1 MSAFTAINLDKLPAP
16 EVIERKDFETILL
29 EIRAWL
35 IAREPGLEPILGLE
49 SEPIAKV
56 LEAWAY
62 REMLL
67 RAEFDDAGRG
77 NMLAFAT
84 GAQLDHLAA
93 FYGVT
98 RQIEQERDE
107 SAFPPVPELLE
118 DDARFRSRVH
128 LALEGFTTA
137 GPRGSYVFWGLSASP
152 LVKDI
157 GVESPT
163 PGQVLITVLGTEG
176 DGTPAA
182 AVLTAVETQLNDED
196 VRPLTDQVV
205 VQAAAI
211 VAYDLAASLTL
222 YDGPDAEVVRQAAED
237 AVTDYVKEHH
247 RLGHDITISGLHAAL
262 HQPGVQKVTLT
273 SPAADIVVA
282 TSQAA
287 HSSSIDVIV
296 GGRDV

>member
-16 EVIERKDFETILL
+16 EVIERKDFETILA
-29 EIRAWL
+29 EIKAWL
-35 IAREPGLEPILGLE
+35 TAREPGLEPILSLE

-98 RQIEQERDE
+98 RQVVQKGDE
-107 SAFPPVPELLE
+107 SAVPPVPELLE
-118 DDARFRSRVH
+118 NDTRFRSRVQ

-163 PGQVLITVLGTEG
+163 PGQVLITVLGTDR

-182 AVLTAVETQLNDED
+182 AVLTAVEAQLNDED

-205 VQAAAI
+205 VQAATI
-211 VAYDLAASLTL
+211 VAYDLDASLTL
-222 YDGPDAEVVRQAAED
+222 YEGPDAEVVRQAAED
-237 AVTDYVKEHH
+237 AVTAYVTEHH
-247 RLGHDITISGLHAAL
+247 SLGHDITISGLHAAL
-262 HQPGVQKVTLT
+262 HQAGVQKVTLT
-273 SPAADIVVA
+273 SPVADIVVA
-282 TSQAA
+282 TSEAA
-287 HSSSIDVIV
+287 HCGSISVIV

>member
-1 MSAFTAINLDKLPAP
+1 MSAFTAINLDRLPAP
-16 EVIERKDFETILL
+16 EVIERKDFETILG
-29 EIRAWL
+29 EIKAWL
-35 IAREPGLEPILGLE
+35 IQRDPGLEPILGLE
-49 SEPIAKV
+49 SEPIIKV
-56 LEAWAY
+56 IEAWAY

-98 RQIEQERDE
+98 RQVVQQGDG
-107 SAFPPVPELLE
+107 SAVPPVPELLE
-118 DDARFRSRVH
+118 DDARFRSRVQ

-137 GPRGSYVFWGLSASP
+137 GSRGSYVFWGLSASP

-157 GVESPT
+157 GVGSPT

-176 DGTPAA
+176 DGTPAD
-182 AVLTAVETQLNDED
+182 AVLTAVEAQLNDED
-196 VRPLTDQVV
+196 VRPLTDWVV
-205 VQAAAI
+205 VQAATI
-211 VAYDLAASLTL
+211 IAYDLAASLTL
-222 YDGPDAEVVRQAAED
+222 YEGPDAEVVRQAAEE
-237 AVTDYVKEHH
+237 AVTTYVTDCH

-262 HQPGVQKVTLT
+262 HQPGVQKVTLAR
-273 SPAADIVVA
+273 PAADIVVA

-287 HSSSIDVIV
+287 YCGSIDVV
-296 GGRDV
+296 VEGRDV